1 MKLFCKSS
9 RSLFFAGFL
18 LLTLLS
24 GACSRQMLVEPAG
37 LVEFE
42 RQWSVERIWSQRAGR
57 GIGKDFLQLHP
68 ALADELVVVAD
79 HDGRISAYDRR
90 EGDRQWRVHT
100 GDPVSAGLRVQDD
113 RVLYGSRDGMAVALS
128 LTDGA
133 LLWRVALGSELLA
146 PPAADDLMAVFQTLD
161 GRAIALD
168 VDSGEMLWSYDTQA
182 PVFVLRGTASPVI
195 SDGRVYTAFSNG
207 KVVALD
213 AGSGSLLWERRVAEP
228 QGRSELD
235 RLVDINNNLIVEGG
249 GVFAS
254 SFQGRVMVL
263 DSDSGQPFWGRDM
276 STYGIMASR
285 DGWLYLADSKGH
297 VWAISQLDGED
308 RWKQSAL
315 EGRGLTGVAVHQDQI
330 VVGDQ
335 WGFLHWMD
343 AQSGHLTARRLH
355 RAGGFSATP
364 VAGDDMLY
372 ILSRKGHLTAYRLKK
387 PWRLP
392 GWNNQ

>member
-1 MKLFCKSS
+1 MKLFCCPS
-9 RSLFFAGFL
+9 RRFFSICIL
-18 LLTLLS
+18 LLALFS
-24 GACSRQMLVEPAG
+24 GACSRQTLVEPAG
-37 LVEFE
+37 LVAFD
-42 RQWSVERIWSQRAGR
+42 RQWSVERLWSHRTGR

-68 ALADELVVVAD
+68 AVTDQLVVVAD
-79 HDGRISAYDRR
+79 REGRVSAHQR
-90 EGDRQWRVHT
+90 ENGDRQWRIHT
-100 GDPVSAGLRVQDD
+100 DDRISAGLRVQND

-128 LTDGA
+128 ISDGTP
-133 LLWRVALGSELLA
+133 LWRVALGSELLS
-146 PPAADDLMAVFQTLD
+146 PPATDDLMAVFQTLD

-168 VDSGEMLWSYDTQA
+168 IDSGEMLWSYDTRA

-195 SDGRVYTAFSNG
+195 SDGRVFTAFSNG
-207 KVVALD
+207 KVIALD
-213 AGSGSLLWERRVAEP
+213 AGTGSLLWERRVADP

-276 STYGIMASR
+276 STYGVMTSR

-308 RWKQSAL
+308 RWKQPAL
-315 EGRGLTGVAVHQDQI
+315 EGRNLTGVAVHQDQV

-343 AQSGHLTARRLH
+343 AQTGHLTARRLH
-355 RAGGFSATP
+355 RKSGFSATP
-364 VAGDDMLY
+364 VARDNVLY
-372 ILSRKGHLTAYRLKK
+372 VLSRKGQLSAYRLKK

-392 GWNNQ
+392 GRRSQ